1 MGFLLGAFGERQ
13 KHAARH
19 LLPGEVVPLE
29 VAGEVLPLEVA
40 GEVLPLEV
48 AAEEGILLQ
57 FQVERAWEGVAVV
70 PAVEDKIMCER

>member
-29 VAGEVLPLEVA
+29 VA
-40 GEVLPLEV
+40 
-48 AAEEGILLQ
+48 AEEGILLQ
-57 FQVERAWEGVAVV
+57 FQVERAWEGVPVV